1 MQPMQGNGNVSPIG
15 QKCKTCTKK
24 AKLQIISNIPYGIN
38 TGYDNVF
45 GDRKTF
51 QFGLAEQCTITN
63 VLNTALLW
71 LNS

>member
-1 MQPMQGNGNVSPIG
+1 MFCRLAKNVKLA
-15 QKCKTCTKK
+15 QNK

-63 VLNTALLW
+63 V
-71 LNS
+71 